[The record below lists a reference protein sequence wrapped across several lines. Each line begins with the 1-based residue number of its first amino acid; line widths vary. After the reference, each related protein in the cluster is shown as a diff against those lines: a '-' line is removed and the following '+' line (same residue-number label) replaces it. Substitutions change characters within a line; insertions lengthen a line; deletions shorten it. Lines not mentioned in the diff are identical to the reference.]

1 MKDMTFQIEKMKV
14 LRENT
19 VQSAGKPVQ
28 VILGL
33 CDVILEMLA
42 EMQGEFMT
50 IAPLPERGSPPDR
63 PIRNPL
69 TLEDRRKEVLAM
81 LQICSNELENKT
93 LFPNEWE
100 TEVVLYTDLS
110 KENTIQKNASYLIR
124 EILRTLERK

>member
-42 EMQGEFMT
+42 ETQGRFLKQE
-50 IAPLPERGSPPDR
+50 ERIKKLDVR
-63 PIRNPL
+63 
-69 TLEDRRKEVLAM
+69 ERRIEVLEM